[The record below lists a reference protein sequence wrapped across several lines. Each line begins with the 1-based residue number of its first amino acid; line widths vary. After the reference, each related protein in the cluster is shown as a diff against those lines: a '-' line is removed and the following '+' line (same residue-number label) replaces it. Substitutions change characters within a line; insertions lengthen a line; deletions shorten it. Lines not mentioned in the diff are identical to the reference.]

1 MTTALRLSVIVPA
14 HRAAALLPRTLEA
27 LRASTLPR
35 EAWELIVVDDGSD
48 DEGATRRAAEPFADR
63 VLPLAAPAGG
73 PARARNA
80 GAAVARGAWLVFV
93 DADVVVEPE
102 ALVEIEA
109 TIAAHPGL
117 AACFGAY
124 TTDVRDQPLVSR
136 YRNLLHRYVHLQGA
150 GPAETFWA
158 GLGAVRRTAFEA
170 AGGFDAKRYPRPMI
184 EDIELGYRL
193 RDRGETIW
201 LEPRIGGRHL
211 KRWTLAGIVR
221 TDFTARALPWG
232 RLLLARRGR
241 TTSSLNI
248 GPAERLR
255 AVLVV
260 SGIGAMALGTA
271 LGAPRAALAGAALLA
286 LVTASNLRLYRWLAG
301 TAGLAVALVAV
312 PLQWWHYLASTA
324 AMGLALVSPQD
335 APTREVRLA

>member
-1 MTTALRLSVIVPA
+1 MSATPRLSVIVPA
-14 HRAAALLPRTLEA
+14 HRAAAVLPVTLRA
-27 LRASTLPR
+27 LGASTLPR

-48 DEGATRRAAEPFADR
+48 DAGATHRAAEPFADR
-63 VLPLAAPAGG
+63 VLRLAAPPGG

-80 GAAVARGAWLVFV
+80 GAAVARATWLVFV
-93 DADVVVEPE
+93 DADVVVEPD
-102 ALVEIEA
+102 ALAEIER
-109 TIAAHPGL
+109 TIAAHPAI

-158 GLGAVRRTAFEA
+158 GLGAVRREAFQA

-193 RDRGETIW
+193 RERGETIR

-221 TDFTARALPWG
+221 TDFSARAVPWG

-241 TTSSLNI
+241 TTVSLNI
-248 GPAERLR
+248 SRAEQLR
-255 AVLVV
+255 AALVV
-260 SGIGAMALGTA
+260 AGLGGIGLAAVAASPRAGLAAATLLALGT
-271 LGAPRAALAGAALLA
+271 
-286 LVTASNLRLYRWLAG
+286 VSNLRLYRWMAR
-301 TAGLAVALVAV
+301 TAGPRVAVVAV
-312 PLQWWHYLASTA
+312 PMQWWHYLASTV
-324 AMGLALVSPQD
+324 AMGVALLAPQD
-335 APTREVRLA
+335 VSTREVLVG